1 MNKRTMFVVVLSC
14 ALLTLVLMTFNSPRQ
29 ASAAP
34 YAVPTPV
41 SASRSVV
48 KWFPVTYWDAAPLT
62 ADTRAE
68 CFETAS
74 NDLIDIQ
81 YTIDQG
87 AGVPNTTTVKLQHS
101 VDNLTFIDGVN
112 VVASNS
118 ADASDLKQF
127 QVFGRYTCLYAD
139 VSNTNTVTITAK
151 AVVK

>member
-1 MNKRTMFVVVLSC
+1 MNKRF
-14 ALLTLVLMTFNSPRQ
+14 TLVALSLLLLFAVLLSIGSSGKV
-29 ASAAP
+29 SAAP
-34 YAVPTPV
+34 FGVPTPV
-41 SASRSVV
+41 SVSRSIT
-48 KWFPVTYWDAAPLT
+48 KWFPVTYWDTAPLA

-68 CFETAS
+68 CFETAA
-74 NDLIDIQ
+74 NDLVDIQ

-87 AGVPNTTTVKLQHS
+87 AGVPNTTTLKLQHS
-101 VDNLTFIDGVN
+101 VDNLTFIDGVS

-139 VSNTNTVTITAK
+139 VSNTNAVTITAK